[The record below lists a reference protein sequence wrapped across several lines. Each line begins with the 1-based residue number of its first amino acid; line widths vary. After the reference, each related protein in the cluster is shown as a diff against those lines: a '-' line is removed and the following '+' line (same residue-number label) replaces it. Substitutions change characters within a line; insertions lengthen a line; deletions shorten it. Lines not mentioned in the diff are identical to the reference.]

1 MVDRLAQTCEKKLI
15 STAVCFDRCG
25 IGGRCSVIRTQLG
38 AASMARLFL
47 SAIAIIVTNLIVGS
61 ISLSLGLILGVVLIF
76 MVGAVLVLFAALGMS
91 TTFEKVGWLRA
102 GWTDDKIL
110 RLKRWAVEKWRNLPG
125 WYIQQKRRII
135 ELLIEA
141 LKGKEEDVDSI
152 KIWKSVV
159 IGLVILLA
167 IVLVKQNFQLSIGW
181 SIVVVAI
188 GSVLV
193 AVPALYIT
201 GKGIASVPSS
211 SPPKLADIV
220 PSPESLGV
228 DPDELREALR
238 ELVFLKRSGKLK
250 IFGDAL
256 PPEPLSGETAPTG
269 TDEPAQNKTAS

>member
-1 MVDRLAQTCEKKLI
+1 MSLAI
-15 STAVCFDRCG
+15 RSDRCG
-25 IGGRCSVIRTQLG
+25 VGGRYSVILTQLG
-38 AASMARLFL
+38 DASMARLFL

-76 MVGAVLVLFAALGMS
+76 MVGVVLVLFAALGMS

-110 RLKRWAVEKWRNLPG
+110 RLKRWAGEKWRNLPG
-125 WYIQQKRRII
+125 WYIEQKRRMI
-135 ELLIEA
+135 ELLIES
-141 LKGKEEDVDSI
+141 LKGKEEEADSI

-188 GSVLV
+188 ASVLV

-201 GKGIASVPSS
+201 GKGVASTPPS
-211 SPPKLADIV
+211 SPPKRADIV
-220 PSPESLGV
+220 PSPESLDI

-238 ELVFLKRSGKLK
+238 ELIGLKRSGKLK
-250 IFGDAL
+250 LLGEASPLEPLRGDA
-256 PPEPLSGETAPTG
+256 APTG
-269 TDEPAQNKTAS
+269 TDEPARNKTFS